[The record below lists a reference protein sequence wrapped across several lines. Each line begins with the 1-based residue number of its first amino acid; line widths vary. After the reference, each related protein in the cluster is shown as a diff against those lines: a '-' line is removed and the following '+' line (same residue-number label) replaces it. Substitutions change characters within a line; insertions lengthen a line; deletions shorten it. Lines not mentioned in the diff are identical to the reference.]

1 MAVASFPLR
10 SLLAQGWR
18 ASCAPTRAHM
28 AAAMAREDVEE
39 IERPLGKPVWRPE
52 GCLTREDHMTSRG
65 EIELLV
71 DSLQLSEVCEVKAL
85 SEAVRLG
92 GSNTVLGAWKQDMML
107 QKWPSG
113 LEEWRPGAVSSRAR
127 F

>member
-1 MAVASFPLR
+1 
-10 SLLAQGWR
+10 
-18 ASCAPTRAHM
+18 M

-85 SEAVRLG
+85 SEAVCLG
-92 GSNTVLGAWKQDMML
+92 GSNQDMML